1 VTIVVQIVWNS
12 LWTVSKSLQLEE
24 LIQLRKRVA
33 TIQNNDSDDSSEENY
48 VDDCSGN
55 SSSNQPSSSCLDLNN
70 TTTMHKRCV
79 CHILLSSKEEWQ
91 QLMQEERARD
101 HKIHTKEKCLVSDIT
116 YNDVEKVFSDS
127 LLSSFGELLVVFM
140 ILIIV
145 ILHNMMYYL
154 HIISKIRLLLI
165 FDYC

>member
-1 VTIVVQIVWNS
+1 
-12 LWTVSKSLQLEE
+12 
-24 LIQLRKRVA
+24 
-33 TIQNNDSDDSSEENY
+33 
-48 VDDCSGN
+48 
-55 SSSNQPSSSCLDLNN
+55 
-70 TTTMHKRCV
+70 MHKRCV

-101 HKIHTKEKCLVSDIT
+101 HKIHNKEKCLVSDIT
-116 YNDVEKVFSDS
+116 YNDVEKVFNDS

-154 HIISKIRLLLI
+154 QNIVSSKILLLLI